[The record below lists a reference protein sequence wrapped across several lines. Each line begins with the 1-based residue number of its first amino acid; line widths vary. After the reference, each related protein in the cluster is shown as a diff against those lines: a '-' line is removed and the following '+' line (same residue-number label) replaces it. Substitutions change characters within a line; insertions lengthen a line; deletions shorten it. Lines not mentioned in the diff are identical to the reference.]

1 MVLYDD
7 KFAKTYAGI
16 YAMIGTPGAAENG
29 GTPRA
34 VRKQRDAEGGVPYG
48 NSRHIRRYDGRA
60 GRLAAGSP

>member
-16 YAMIGTPGAAENG
+16 HVMIGTPGAAENG

-34 VRKQRDAEGGVPYG
+34 ASPTEIHDISADMADA
-48 NSRHIRRYDGRA
+48 RC
-60 GRLAAGSP
+60 AASA